1 MNIVIDG
8 QEIRCEAEQTILE
21 VAREKGIY
29 IPSLCDHLR
38 LTPFSGC
45 RLCIVEILGRKGYSP
60 SCSTCVEEGMEV
72 KTKTRGLQK
81 LRREILE
88 LILSEHPNACL
99 ICSEKDNCDEYK
111 STIRKVGEATGCV
124 LCSNNG
130 RCELQEVVGAL
141 KIDKVRFPSVYRNF
155 EVKKGDPFFDR
166 NYNLCILC
174 ARCVRVCH
182 EVRGASTVSFV
193 FRGSESVIGTILDKT
208 LLDSGCQFCGAC
220 VDVCP
225 TGALTERALKYE
237 TLPDKETTT
246 ICPLCSMGCELEIK
260 LKDGRILSSQPSE
273 AGVVN
278 QGQACVKGRFLIKDL
293 VYSPKRIHKPL
304 IRVNKELE
312 EVGWEEALGFVA
324 QRLKK
329 FKGKDIGLISSPQ
342 ASCEESFLFRK
353 FAREALKT
361 ENSDSTAHF
370 SPLATY
376 MEMARVNGLKPDINF
391 RIKDIS
397 KAKVLFLVGSE
408 IAVSHPM
415 IWLEVLKAV
424 RAGAKLVVASSM
436 ESFLNRHSSLYLRI
450 KPGSEFYLFSFL
462 CKAFLEKEQE
472 QDASKSDSFEPFK
485 KSLEELHSSQVFE
498 FTGVREEDLKEAS
511 EFLFR
516 EESSIFLFG
525 SGMTQSPF
533 GSQSV
538 SALWNLASLT
548 GARLF
553 PLGLE
558 NNLRG
563 EFEIGEKFSR
573 KGLTF
578 DQIIGAASSGEIKA
592 LYLAGPVPELK
603 KAKMEFLV
611 LQDSFKS
618 ENIKMADAVLPAAT
632 FAETDGT
639 FINNEGRIQKFGR
652 VIKPVGEAKPDWWI
666 ISRLAQKMEK
676 KGFDFRTPS
685 GIMEEMRK
693 ASPSFL
699 NVSYPE
705 QHKDKAAFIGE
716 EENKEK
722 KFLPLTFGRF
732 SVETSKAYPF
742 LLCVEYNLDFYRN
755 LSLSQEIRGL
765 KILRDSRWIKMNSE
779 DAERLKLKEGETVVV
794 ESLSGKINSVVKISG
809 LIPRGMA
816 AASLLWNEE
825 ADFSV
830 FNLFSPTP
838 QGVHFSNVL
847 PVKIKRGK

>member
-1 MNIVIDG
+1 
-8 QEIRCEAEQTILE
+8 
-21 VAREKGIY
+21 
-29 IPSLCDHLR
+29 
-38 LTPFSGC
+38 
-45 RLCIVEILGRKGYSP
+45 
-60 SCSTCVEEGMEV
+60 
-72 KTKTRGLQK
+72 
-81 LRREILE
+81 
-88 LILSEHPNACL
+88 
-99 ICSEKDNCDEYK
+99 
-111 STIRKVGEATGCV
+111 
-124 LCSNNG
+124 
-130 RCELQEVVGAL
+130 
-141 KIDKVRFPSVYRNF
+141 
-155 EVKKGDPFFDR
+155 
-166 NYNLCILC
+166 
-174 ARCVRVCH
+174 
-182 EVRGASTVSFV
+182 
-193 FRGSESVIGTILDKT
+193 
-208 LLDSGCQFCGAC
+208 
-220 VDVCP
+220 
-225 TGALTERALKYE
+225 
-237 TLPDKETTT
+237 
-246 ICPLCSMGCELEIK
+246 
-260 LKDGRILSSQPSE
+260 
-273 AGVVN
+273 
-278 QGQACVKGRFLIKDL
+278 
-293 VYSPKRIHKPL
+293 
-304 IRVNKELE
+304 VNKELE
-312 EVGWEEALGFVA
+312 EVGWEEALDFVA

-361 ENSDSTAHF
+361 ENSDSPAHF

-376 MEMARVNGLKPDINF
+376 MEMAQVNDLKPNLNF

-397 KAKVLFLVGSE
+397 EAKVLFLVGSE

-424 RAGAKLVVASSM
+424 RAGAKLIVASSI
-436 ESFLNRHSSLYLRI
+436 ESFLNRYSSLYLQI

-462 CKAFLEKEQE
+462 CKAFLEKEQAE
-472 QDASKSDSFEPFK
+472 DISKNDSFEPFK
-485 KSLEELHSSQVFE
+485 KSLEKIHSSQVFE
-498 FTGVREEDLKEAS
+498 LTGVREEDLKEAS
-511 EFLFR
+511 EFLFK
-516 EESSIFLFG
+516 EESSVFLFG

-548 GARLF
+548 EAKLF

-563 EFEIGEKFSR
+563 ELGIGEIFSR

-652 VIKPVGEAKPDWWI
+652 VVKPVGEAKPDWWI
-666 ISRLAQKMEK
+666 ISRLAQKMGK

-693 ASPSFL
+693 ASPSLF
-699 NVSYPE
+699 NASYPE
-705 QHKDKAAFIGE
+705 QQKNKAAFIGE

-732 SVETSKAYPF
+732 SVETSKTYPF
-742 LLCVEYNLDFYRN
+742 LLCIDYNLDFYRN

-779 DAERLKLKEGETVVV
+779 DAERLELKDG
-794 ESLSGKINSVVKISG
+794 
-809 LIPRGMA
+809 
-816 AASLLWNEE
+816 
-825 ADFSV
+825 
-830 FNLFSPTP
+830 
-838 QGVHFSNVL
+838 
-847 PVKIKRGK
+847 

>member
-1 MNIVIDG
+1 MKIVIDG
-8 QEIRCEAEQTILE
+8 QEIQCEAEQTILE
-21 VAREKGIY
+21 VAREKSIY

-45 RLCIVEILGRKGYSP
+45 RLCIVEIIGRKGYSP
-60 SCSTCVEEGMEV
+60 SCSTYVEEGMEV

-124 LCSNNG
+124 LCPNNG
-130 RCELQEVVGAL
+130 RCELQEVVEAL

-193 FRGSESVIGTILDKT
+193 FRGSETVVGTILDKT

-237 TLPDKETTT
+237 TLPDKEITT

-260 LKDGRILSSQPSE
+260 LKDGRILSSRPSE
-273 AGVVN
+273 AGAVN

-329 FKGKDIGLISSPQ
+329 FRGKDIGLISSPQ

-361 ENSDSTAHF
+361 ENSDSPAHF

-376 MEMARVNGLKPDINF
+376 MEMARVNGLKPGLNF

-397 KAKVLFLVGSE
+397 EAKVLFLVGSE

-424 RAGAKLVVASSM
+424 RAGAKLIVASSID
-436 ESFLNRHSSLYLRI
+436 SFLNRYSSLYLQI

-472 QDASKSDSFEPFK
+472 QAASKSDSFEPFK
-485 KSLEELHSSQVFE
+485 KSLEKVHSSQIFE
-498 FTGVREEDLKEAS
+498 LTGVREEDLKDAS
-511 EFLFR
+511 EFLFS
-516 EESSIFLFG
+516 EESSVFLFG

-563 EFEIGEKFSR
+563 EFEIGEMFSR

-611 LQDSFKS
+611 LQDSYKS

-632 FAETDGT
+632 FAETGGT

-666 ISRLAQKMEK
+666 ISRLAQKMGKE
-676 KGFDFRTPS
+676 GFDFRAPS
-685 GIMEEMRK
+685 GIMEEMSK
-693 ASPSFL
+693 ASPPFL
-699 NVSYPE
+699 NVSYTE
-705 QHKDKAAFIGE
+705 LQKDRATFIGE

-722 KFLPLTFGRF
+722 KFLPLKFGRF
-732 SVETSKAYPF
+732 SVETSKKYPF
-742 LLCVEYNLDFYRN
+742 LLCVDYNLDFYRN

-779 DAERLKLKEGETVVV
+779 DAERLTLKEGETVVV
-794 ESLSGKINSVVKISG
+794 ESLSGKINGVVKISG

-816 AASLLWNEE
+816 AASLIWNEE
-825 ADFSV
+825 SDFSV
-830 FNLFSPTP
+830 FNLFSPAP
-838 QGVHFSNVL
+838 QGIHFSNVL
-847 PVKIKRGK
+847 SVNIKRGK